1 MPVSKRMELLWLLN
15 MNEKLRLLGCRNF
28 RIRPVAIIIG
38 VCRIVELVRDDGE
51 TVIATITSKQMN
63 SPLSFFKRLEAIY
76 FETNVWCKWNGDN
89 DMLMELKS
97 QLYGSPMEEI
107 AECDWERWKM
117 LHSEIK
123 MFKLSDKWLR
133 SKNCCIKNK
142 E

>member
-1 MPVSKRMELLWLLN
+1 
-15 MNEKLRLLGCRNF
+15 
-28 RIRPVAIIIG
+28 
-38 VCRIVELVRDDGE
+38 
-51 TVIATITSKQMN
+51 MN
-63 SPLSFFKRLEAIY
+63 SPLSFYKRLEAIY
-76 FETNVWCKWNGDN
+76 FETDVWCRWDGDN

-107 AECDWERWKM
+107 AECDSERWKI
-117 LHSEIK
+117 LHPEIK

>member
-1 MPVSKRMELLWLLN
+1 MEKKGGVISLEYMIDN
-15 MNEKLRLLGCRNF
+15 QQLLGCRNF
-28 RIRPVAIIIG
+28 TIKPVVIIVG

-76 FETNVWCKWNGDN
+76 FETDVWCRWDGDN

-133 SKNCCIKNK
+133 SKNCFIKNN

>member
-1 MPVSKRMELLWLLN
+1 
-15 MNEKLRLLGCRNF
+15 MNEEQRLLGCRNF
-28 RIRPVAIIIG
+28 RIRPVVIIVG

-76 FETNVWCKWNGDN
+76 FETDVWCRWDGDN

-107 AECDWERWKM
+107 AECDWERWKI
-117 LHSEIK
+117 LHPEMRK
-123 MFKLSDKWLR
+123 FGLSDSCLR
-133 SKNCCIKNK
+133 FKNCCIKNK